1 MSKVY
6 YNQADSRWAKHP
18 YPSSSYP
25 NATIKSGGCGPTA
38 AAMIVSSFKEII
50 LPNVMGD
57 IFRKT
62 GYRASSGTSGN
73 AFLFIGEKWGLE
85 VNVRVKLDDAMACL
99 KRGGM
104 VVANVKAGGVFSTG
118 GHYIVLAGLKD
129 ENTIIV
135 FDPYMYSNKF
145 NILNRR
151 NKVSV
156 NGNEVHISYENM
168 KEYGNYSYLYCF
180 EPSEIPGET
189 IKCRFNPGQD
199 VEIDIPVALTGSVAG
214 DDVMVDDGKNQYWVH
229 NSVIKDNSI
238 HARATICFGQ
248 NANYIVQVFDKQF
261 WCSEENMKA
270 YEEEKSISKT
280 STVGQIQKLRQASI
294 IYSNSN
300 LSGSKFNYRAN
311 TTIKILENVSNTVD
325 KIKVIQTGR
334 VGYIKNN
341 LYIYLTVSKLWH
353 DYRII

>member
-62 GYRASSGTSGN
+62 DYRASSGT
-73 AFLFIGEKWGLE
+73 FLFVGEKWGLE
-85 VNVRVKLDDAMACL
+85 VNVKVKLDDAMACL

-118 GHYIVLAGLKD
+118 GHYIVLSGLKD
-129 ENTIIV
+129 DNTIIV
-135 FDPYMYSNKF
+135 YDPYLYTNKF
-145 NILNRR
+145 NNYGRKD
-151 NKVSV
+151 KVTV
-156 NGNEVHISYENM
+156 NDNEVYISYDNM

-180 EPSEIPGET
+180 EPLEIENKEIPC
-189 IKCRFNPGQD
+189 KYNAGQD
-199 VEIDIPVALTGSVAG
+199 VEINIPITLTGAVEG
-214 DDVMVDDGKNQYWVH
+214 ENVMVDDGVNQYWIH
-229 NSVIKDNSI
+229 KSVIKDNIIS
-238 HARATICFGQ
+238 ARATVCFAQ

-261 WCSEENMKA
+261 WCVESNMKS
-270 YEEEKSISKT
+270 YEEEKIISKS
-280 STVGQIQKLRQASI
+280 STVGQIKKLRQASI

-300 LSGSKFNYRAN
+300 LSGSKFNYRAS
-311 TTIKILENVSNTVD
+311 TTIKILENVSDTVD

-334 VGYIKNN
+334 IGYIKNN
-341 LYIYLTVSKLWH
+341 LYK
-353 DYRII
+353 